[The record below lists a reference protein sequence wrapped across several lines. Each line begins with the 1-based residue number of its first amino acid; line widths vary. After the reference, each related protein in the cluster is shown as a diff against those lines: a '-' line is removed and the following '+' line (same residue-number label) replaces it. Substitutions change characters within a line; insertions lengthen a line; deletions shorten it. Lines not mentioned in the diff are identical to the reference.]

1 MVVQSRSSL
10 LLRFHYMLFL
20 SSPQQTDRSRSVLY
34 ATARLFIFL
43 IDRDC
48 MCILFCSPSHAVD
61 LRLTLILQAKEVAG
75 GNSFLTP
82 LLGLDRDLSLAVTVS
97 NAAACLLVVD
107 AFSVRISDL
116 ATVVRY
122 NDLGGSFTQV
132 QALLGFIIETLLFIL
147 LDRRIYTR
155 PSALVVRIGPPVA
168 AIGREPIALHAIGAL
183 LQVPDIVAARSVV
196 SPELPGC
203 LDSSVSSIST

>member
-1 MVVQSRSSL
+1 MYIH
-10 LLRFHYMLFL
+10 LR
-20 SSPQQTDRSRSVLY
+20 
-34 ATARLFIFL
+34 
-43 IDRDC
+43 
-48 MCILFCSPSHAVD
+48 SPSHAVD
-61 LRLTLILQAKEVAG
+61 LLLTLILQAEEVAC

-82 LLGLDRDLSLAVTVS
+82 LLGLDGDLSLTVTVG

-107 AFSVRISDL
+107 AFSVSISDL

-132 QALLGFIIETLLFIL
+132 QALLGVIIETLLFIL

-155 PSALVVRIGPPVA
+155 PSALVVRLGPPVSA
-168 AIGREPIALHAIGAL
+168 GGRKPFSLHAIGAL
-183 LQVPDIVAARSVV
+183 LQVPDIVTARSVV
-196 SPELPGC
+196 SPELLGC